1 MYRRLTNDRSLK
13 ISVTLP
19 CHVVDIVDTVDINID
34 TVNIVILLAFW
45 YCWHCWHCRLATGNL
60 LNYRTTL
67 LTLKSMLTVIPHSA
81 QWNQSLS
88 DTIFWTIQWLNFCQK
103 VFLMHLKVHFIFE
116 TGVLLGMGNPLLDI
130 SANVKVKPSCKS
142 FWECCAWE
150 QEIWNRK
157 LHYYLLILF
166 HSQSCWRS
174 TVGRPTMPFSPRR
187 KLSLRSW
194 RSTRFDTSR
203 YCWCL
208 HPLHVGHRSGWSHC
222 WWSYSE
228 LNQGGTVAPGWTS
241 NDDFEMFWNG
251 ATCFV

>member
-1 MYRRLTNDRSLK
+1 MKPIPFRHHFLNNTMAELLSKGVFDASQSTLYIWNRCSLGNGK
-13 ISVTLP
+13 PSAGHIS
-19 CHVVDIVDTVDINID
+19 
-34 TVNIVILLAFW
+34 
-45 YCWHCWHCRLATGNL
+45 
-60 LNYRTTL
+60 
-67 LTLKSMLTVIPHSA
+67 
-81 QWNQSLS
+81 Q
-88 DTIFWTIQWLNFCQK
+88 CQGK
-103 VFLMHLKVHFIFE
+103 ALMQII
-116 TGVLLGMGNPLLDI
+116 LGMLCMR
-130 SANVKVKPSCKS
+130 AH
-142 FWECCAWE
+142 
-150 QEIWNRK
+150 EIWNRK

-174 TVGRPTMPFSPRR
+174 TVGRLTMPFSPRR

-203 YCWCL
+203 YRWCL

>member
-1 MYRRLTNDRSLK
+1 
-13 ISVTLP
+13 
-19 CHVVDIVDTVDINID
+19 
-34 TVNIVILLAFW
+34 
-45 YCWHCWHCRLATGNL
+45 
-60 LNYRTTL
+60 
-67 LTLKSMLTVIPHSA
+67 
-81 QWNQSLS
+81 
-88 DTIFWTIQWLNFCQK
+88 
-103 VFLMHLKVHFIFE
+103 
-116 TGVLLGMGNPLLDI
+116 MGNPLLDI

-174 TVGRPTMPFSPRR
+174 TVGRLTMPFSPRR

-203 YCWCL
+203 YRWCL

-251 ATCFV
+251 ATCFVWPLNYCQANPELCSYMGCVGKDDSSKILAEKVFWMIFFIM